1 MKMEQMERA
10 VKVAVKIKEIENE
23 LERFGKVKE
32 CGRIIMRDADSNF
45 YITVSKLET
54 MEEIIKTAIFSK
66 NLELMELW
74 KEFEE
79 L

>member
-32 CGRIIMRDADSNF
+32 YGRIIMRDADSNF
-45 YITVSKLET
+45 YITVSKPEA

>member
-32 CGRIIMRDADSNF
+32 YGGIIMRDADSNF
-45 YITVSKLET
+45 YITVSKPEA

>member
-32 CGRIIMRDADSNF
+32 HGRIIMRDADSNF
-45 YITVSKLET
+45 YITVSKPEA